1 MAKSEKEMIEKYKA
15 RMKRQNEKIK
25 ENYDRVSATLPNGT
39 IDRIKALGLT
49 INGVINV
56 SVLAY
61 LDCMEEAQEEEE
73 RSEEETEE
81 IQGAAPSTEADEIAL
96 VEPETPELTHS
107 QTDAEA
113 PVSAPENGLKPLTV
127 EDIQAMFDNK
137 RADEIR
143 RAEEVRQWKEQ
154 EEKERLEKMKNP
166 EYAATYAH
174 LMAMETAEREKTRA
188 ETLTRARMETI

>member
-49 INGVINV
+49 INGVINE

-61 LDCMEEAQEEEE
+61 LDCMEEAQAEEEQNSAE
-73 RSEEETEE
+73 SAKIQDSTPETEAAE
-81 IQGAAPSTEADEIAL
+81 ITP
-96 VEPETPELTHS
+96 VEPETSEPLNPLPDT
-107 QTDAEA
+107 EA
-113 PVSAPENGLKPLTV
+113 PVSASENDLKPLTI
-127 EDIQAMFDNK
+127 EDVQAMFDGK
-137 RADEIR
+137 RASEIR
-143 RAEEVRQWKEQ
+143 Q
-154 EEKERLEKMKNP
+154 EEERQQLREQAEKEHLEKMKNP

-174 LMAMETAEREKTRA
+174 LMAMETAEKEKKRA
-188 ETLTRARMETI
+188 ERLTRARLETL